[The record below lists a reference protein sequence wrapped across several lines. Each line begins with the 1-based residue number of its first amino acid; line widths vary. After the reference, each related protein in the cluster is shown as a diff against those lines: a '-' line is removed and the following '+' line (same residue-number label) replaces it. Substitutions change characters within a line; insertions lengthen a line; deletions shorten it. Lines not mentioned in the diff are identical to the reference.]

1 MKNLLLFSV
10 LLALLPALR
19 AGDLAEAQVP
29 AVIVNHVKQQY
40 PKAGPI
46 KWDFEKDDG
55 VYEAEFRIDG
65 FEHDLEFTPAGERV
79 YSKIEI
85 PVSSLPAAVTAY
97 VTTHHPKAKILGAK
111 HIVKGD
117 RQMYDVGISEGPFWK
132 KKHKNLYLD
141 EQGVVVSK

>member
-1 MKNLLLFSV
+1 MKKFLLFSA

-29 AVIVNHVKQQY
+29 SVIVSQVKQQY

-55 VYEAEFRIDG
+55 VYEAEFKIAG
-65 FEHDLEFTPAGERV
+65 FEHDLEFTPAGELV

-85 PVSSLPAAVTAY
+85 PASSLPAAVTAY
-97 VTTHHPKAKILGAK
+97 VNTHYPKAKILGAK
-111 HIVKGD
+111 HIVKQG
-117 RQMYDVGISEGPFWK
+117 RTLYDVGIAEGSFWK
-132 KKHKNLYLD
+132 KKHSNLHLD
-141 EQGVVVSK
+141 ETGALTGK